1 MLNSRIT
8 YLALAC
14 LPIFSCSLAL
24 ADQTLLW
31 SEEFNGTG
39 EPNPAVWSYDLGN
52 LGVNQELQ
60 TYTNDPDNVR
70 VEGGNLVITARRE
83 SSLTFTSGRIR
94 TQDKIMF
101 QYGTIEARIKI
112 PDLAQ
117 GLWPAFWTLG
127 NDISSVGWPK
137 CGEIDVMEMGAGAA
151 LADGQVNRR
160 AYSTVH
166 WDIDGNYASYGGE
179 LTTNEELNDDFHIW
193 RMEWTP
199 NVIMTFVDDEY
210 AWAIDISNPDAF
222 GGHEFHAPHFF
233 IINLAI
239 GGNFTGLFNPNSIT
253 APLPAEYLIDY
264 VRIYDNGHTILDGP
278 GLIQPCPGDVT
289 DDGTVDAADL
299 GILLALWNTNGGT
312 YGETLDINGDG
323 TINASD
329 IGLMLSVWGDCP

>member
-1 MLNSRIT
+1 MPNSRIT
-8 YLALAC
+8 YTALAC

-31 SEEFNGTG
+31 SEEFNGNG
-39 EPNPAVWSYDLGN
+39 EPNPTVWSYDLGN

-83 SSLTFTSGRIR
+83 NGQTFTSGRIK

-127 NDISSVGWPK
+127 NNIPSVGWPK

-151 LADGQVNRR
+151 LAEGQVNRR
-160 AYSTVH
+160 AYSTIH
-166 WDIDGNYASYGGE
+166 WDFNDNYASYGGE
-179 LTTNEELNDDFHIW
+179 LTTNVELDDDFHIW

-199 NVIMTFVDDEY
+199 NVIMTFVDDQY
-210 AWAIDISNPDAF
+210 VWAIDISNPDEF

-233 IINLAI
+233 IINLAV

-253 APLPAEYLIDY
+253 APLPAEYFVDY

-278 GLIQPCPGDVT
+278 GSIQPCPGDVT
-289 DDGTVDAADL
+289 DDGKVDAADL
-299 GILLALWNTNGGT
+299 GILLALWNTDGGT
-312 YGETLDINGDG
+312 YGDTLDINGDG